1 VIGLQIQLFLELKD
15 VLVPIGEFGCEL
27 GLVDLLLL
35 DHRDESALAVLVLL
49 DLGNY
54 LLSLSQ
60 GLS

>member
-1 VIGLQIQLFLELKD
+1 MIGLQIQLFLELKD

>member
-1 VIGLQIQLFLELKD
+1 MIGLQIQLFLELKD

-49 DLGNY
+49 DLGNH

>member
-15 VLVPIGEFGCEL
+15 VLVPFSEFGCEL
-27 GLVDLLLL
+27 DLVDLLLL
-35 DHRDESALAVLVLL
+35 DHRNESALAVLVLL
-49 DLGNY
+49 DLGNH

>member
-35 DHRDESALAVLVLL
+35 DHRYESALAVLVLL